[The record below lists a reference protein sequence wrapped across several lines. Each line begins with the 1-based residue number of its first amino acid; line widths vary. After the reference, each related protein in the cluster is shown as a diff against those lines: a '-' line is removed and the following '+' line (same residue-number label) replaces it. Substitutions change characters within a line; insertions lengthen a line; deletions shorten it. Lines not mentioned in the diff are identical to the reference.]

1 MKVYTFA
8 YFRKYILIIAKMK
21 NLNFSFIDIFS
32 SSKEKKKRLRFRCH
46 YIIIFHESTASLA
59 GRLGHETTDVAR
71 SNQFLPPS
79 PPSKPFKRLTTKVI
93 KSSHYLGLDRN

>member
-32 SSKEKKKRLRFRCH
+32 SSKEKKKKTTISLSLHH
-46 YIIIFHESTASLA
+46 YFPRINDVPRWPPWPRND
-59 GRLGHETTDVAR
+59 GRRAIEPISAPL
-71 SNQFLPPS
+71 
-79 PPSKPFKRLTTKVI
+79 PPSKPFKRRTTKVI
-93 KSSHYLGLDRN
+93 KSSHYLDLDRN